1 MTRDPIYEA
10 LLAQLTE
17 GLLNVAPYNVLNVD
31 RGFVHWE
38 QCDVQPAVF
47 VVPNKE
53 VGEYVRGTPVK
64 WVLTPDLY
72 IYVRWQDNVSQG
84 VRALSQIQDGID
96 YVLSPTGPNGSR
108 NAAQA
113 VNTLGGLVS
122 YCALKGAA
130 EISGGFLNRQQTIA
144 RMPVEIMVAG

>member
-1 MTRDPIYEA
+1 VTRDPIYTK
-10 LLAQLTE
+10 LLAQLTK
-17 GLLNVAPYNVLNVD
+17 GLSASPYDVVNIG

-47 VVPNKE
+47 IVPNKE
-53 VGEYVRGTPVK
+53 VGDYVRGTPVK
-64 WVLTPDLY
+64 WILNIDLY
-72 IYVRWQDNVSQG
+72 VYVRWVDSVEQG
-84 VRALSQIQDGID
+84 VTALAQLMDGID
-96 YVLSPTGPNGSR
+96 AVLSPTGVNGSL
-108 NAAQA
+108 NAGQA

-122 YCALKGAA
+122 YCALRGAA